1 VSERLNGVP
10 DPLQLVVG
18 LPVQYVHQYRCMNGE
33 MWNENPVMS
42 LEAGEGDF
50 GLVEPFYISLLRQ
63 SVYLGQTVGLNSV

>member
-1 VSERLNGVP
+1 
-10 DPLQLVVG
+10 
-18 LPVQYVHQYRCMNGE
+18 MNGE
-33 MWNENPVMS
+33 LWNENPVMS